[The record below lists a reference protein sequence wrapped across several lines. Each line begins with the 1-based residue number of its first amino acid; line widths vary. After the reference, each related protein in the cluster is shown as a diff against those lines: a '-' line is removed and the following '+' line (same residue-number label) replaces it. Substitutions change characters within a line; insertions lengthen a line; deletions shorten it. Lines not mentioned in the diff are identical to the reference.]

1 MNGNMFCNQKL
12 QSLDSPYLTVT
23 TENKEHKLAELKR
36 NFCFQR
42 IYDTKYYS
50 DKLRNID
57 KIFILVK
64 KYF

>member
-12 QSLDSPYLTVT
+12 ESLESPYLTVT

-50 DKLRNID
+50 DKL
-57 KIFILVK
+57 K
-64 KYF
+64 KYR